1 MLYSRILMVAGAV
14 VFATPAC
21 VLAGPAAAASQI
33 ELSHRLD
40 EIRAERLLPLIESF
54 NRQNKDVQVTLVRRA
69 EGDAPKQLNLVT
81 REEYSRFL
89 ENKAQFKPLHA
100 VMREA
105 KEKFDAGK
113 LSPELRDGLSDAKG
127 QLFALPVAFSTPVL
141 FINKAMF
148 RKAGLD
154 PENPPKTWA
163 EAQETAGKL
172 ADAGNRCPFTTS
184 WPVQIFIDNVSA
196 WNGADVNDAKGKLA
210 FNGLAQVKHIAMM
223 ATWYKSKYFSYFGP
237 KDEADN
243 RFANGECGMLTSSS
257 SLFASLNASN
267 SLEGGVSPLPYHDD
281 VYGAPK
287 NTLADGS
294 SLWIANGMKPAET
307 KGVAKFVNY
316 VLGPEIQI
324 NLTLA
329 GGYLPMTPVARAAAS
344 TKLLGAD
351 LGGLKIA
358 YEQLQGKGSSPKV
371 RVAQIESVR
380 QIVEEELE
388 TVWAD
393 KKPAKEALD
402 SAVARGNAA
411 MLKVAALDQ
420 AAIAPK
426 SKGKGKK

>member
-1 MLYSRILMVAGAV
+1 MLYSRILMAAGGLILSAPILAV
-14 VFATPAC
+14 PAVTP
-21 VLAGPAAAASQI
+21 VQL

-40 EIRAERLLPLIESF
+40 EVRAERLLPLIDSF
-54 NRQNKDVQVTLVRRA
+54 NKENKDVQVTLVRRG

-81 REEYSRFL
+81 REEYSRFVA
-89 ENKAQFKPLHA
+89 NKSKFKPLHE

-105 KEKFDAGK
+105 KEKFDASK
-113 LSPELRDGLSDAKG
+113 LSPELRDGLTDAKG

-141 FINKAMF
+141 YVNKALF

-154 PENPPKTWA
+154 PENPPKTWF
-163 EAQETAGKL
+163 EAQEAAGKL
-172 ADAGNRCPFTTS
+172 ADAGSDCPFTTS
-184 WPVQIFIDNVSA
+184 WPVQVFIDNVSA
-196 WNGADVNDAKGKLA
+196 WNGAEVNDAKGKLA

-243 RFANGECGMLTSSS
+243 RFAKGECGMLTSSS
-257 SLFASLNASN
+257 SLFASFNEN
-267 SLEGGVSPLPYHDD
+267 KSLEVGVAPLPYHDD

-294 SLWIANGMKPAET
+294 SLWLASGMKPAEI
-307 KGVAKFVNY
+307 KGAAKFVNY
-316 VLGPEIQI
+316 VLGPEVQI
-324 NLTLA
+324 GLTLA
-329 GGYLPMTPVARAAAS
+329 GGYLPMTPVARAAAG

-358 YEQLQGKGSSPKV
+358 YAQLQGKGVSPKV
-371 RVAQIESVR
+371 RVAQIEQVR

-402 SAVARGNAA
+402 SAVERGNAV
-411 MLKVAALDQ
+411 MLKIAALDT
-420 AAIAPK
+420 ANVAPK

>member
-1 MLYSRILMVAGAV
+1 MLYSRILMAV
-14 VFATPAC
+14 GGLVLAAPVLAVPAATP
-21 VLAGPAAAASQI
+21 VRL

-40 EIRAERLLPLIESF
+40 EDRAERLLPLIDSF
-54 NRQNKDVQVTLVRRA
+54 NKENKDVQVTLVRRA
-69 EGDAPKQLNLVT
+69 EGDVPKQLNLVT
-81 REEYSRFL
+81 REEYSRFVA
-89 ENKAQFKPLHA
+89 NKSKFKPLHE

-105 KEKFDAGK
+105 KEKFDASK
-113 LSPELRDGLSDAKG
+113 LSPELREGLTDAKG

-141 FINKAMF
+141 YVNKALF

-154 PENPPKTWA
+154 PENPPRTWFETQ
-163 EAQETAGKL
+163 EAAGKL
-172 ADAGNRCPFTTS
+172 ADAGSSCPFTTS
-184 WPVQIFIDNVSA
+184 WPVQVFIDNVSA
-196 WNGADVNDAKGKLA
+196 WDGAEVNDAKGKLA

-243 RFANGECGMLTSSS
+243 RFAKGECGMLTSSS
-257 SLFASLNASN
+257 SLFASLNQDK
-267 SLEGGVSPLPYHDD
+267 SLEVGVSPLPYHDD

-294 SLWIANGMKPAET
+294 SLWLASGMKPAEI
-307 KGVAKFVNY
+307 KGAAKFVNY
-316 VLGPEIQI
+316 VLGPEVQI
-324 NLTLA
+324 ALTLA

-358 YEQLQGKGSSPKV
+358 YAQLQGKGVSPKV
-371 RVAQIESVR
+371 RVAQIEPVR

-402 SAVARGNAA
+402 SAVARGNAV
-411 MLKVAALDQ
+411 MLKIAALD
-420 AAIAPK
+420 AANVAPK

>member
-1 MLYSRILMVAGAV
+1 MLYSRILMAAGGLILAAPILAV
-14 VFATPAC
+14 PAVTP
-21 VLAGPAAAASQI
+21 VQL

-40 EIRAERLLPLIESF
+40 EVRAERLLPLIDSF
-54 NRQNKDVQVTLVRRA
+54 NKENKDVQVTLVRRG

-81 REEYSRFL
+81 REEYSRFVA
-89 ENKAQFKPLHA
+89 NKSKFKPLHE

-105 KEKFDAGK
+105 KEKFDASK
-113 LSPELRDGLSDAKG
+113 LSPELRDGLTDAKG

-141 FINKAMF
+141 YVNKALF

-154 PENPPKTWA
+154 PENPPKTWF
-163 EAQETAGKL
+163 EAQEAAGKL
-172 ADAGNRCPFTTS
+172 ADAGSNCPFTTS
-184 WPVQIFIDNVSA
+184 WPVQVFIDNVSA
-196 WNGADVNDAKGKLA
+196 WNGAEVNDAKGKLA

-243 RFANGECGMLTSSS
+243 RFAKGECGMLTSSS
-257 SLFASLNASN
+257 SLFASFNEN
-267 SLEGGVSPLPYHDD
+267 KSLEVGVAPLPYHDD

-294 SLWIANGMKPAET
+294 SLWLASGMKPAEI
-307 KGVAKFVNY
+307 KGAAKFVNY
-316 VLGPEIQI
+316 VLGPEVQI
-324 NLTLA
+324 GLTLA

-358 YEQLQGKGSSPKV
+358 YAQLQGKGVSPKV
-371 RVAQIESVR
+371 RVAQIEQVR

-402 SAVARGNAA
+402 SAVERGNAV
-411 MLKVAALDQ
+411 MLKIAALD
-420 AAIAPK
+420 AANVAPK

>member
-1 MLYSRILMVAGAV
+1 M
-14 VFATPAC
+14 
-21 VLAGPAAAASQI
+21 
-33 ELSHRLD
+33 
-40 EIRAERLLPLIESF
+40 IESF

-267 SLEGGVSPLPYHDD
+267 SLEVGVSPLPYHDD

>member
-1 MLYSRILMVAGAV
+1 MLYSRILMAAGGLILSAPILAV
-14 VFATPAC
+14 PAVTP
-21 VLAGPAAAASQI
+21 VQL

-40 EIRAERLLPLIESF
+40 EVRAERLLPLIDSF
-54 NRQNKDVQVTLVRRA
+54 NKENKDVQVTLVRRG

-81 REEYSRFL
+81 REEYSRFVA
-89 ENKAQFKPLHA
+89 NKSKFKPLHE

-105 KEKFDAGK
+105 KEKFDASK
-113 LSPELRDGLSDAKG
+113 LSPELRDGLTDAKG

-141 FINKAMF
+141 YVNKALF

-154 PENPPKTWA
+154 PENPPKTWF
-163 EAQETAGKL
+163 EAQEAAGKL
-172 ADAGNRCPFTTS
+172 ADAGSNCPFTTS
-184 WPVQIFIDNVSA
+184 WPVQVFIDNVSA
-196 WNGADVNDAKGKLA
+196 WNGAEVNDAKGKLA

-243 RFANGECGMLTSSS
+243 RFAKGECGMLTSSS
-257 SLFASLNASN
+257 SLFASFNEN
-267 SLEGGVSPLPYHDD
+267 KSLEVGVAPLPYHDD

-294 SLWIANGMKPAET
+294 SLWLASGMKPAEI
-307 KGVAKFVNY
+307 KGAAKFVNY
-316 VLGPEIQI
+316 VLGPEVQI
-324 NLTLA
+324 GLTLA

-358 YEQLQGKGSSPKV
+358 YAQLQGKGVSPKV
-371 RVAQIESVR
+371 RVAQIEQVR

-402 SAVARGNAA
+402 SAVERGNAV
-411 MLKVAALDQ
+411 MLKIAALD
-420 AAIAPK
+420 AADIAPK

>member
-1 MLYSRILMVAGAV
+1 MLYSRILMAAGGLILAAPILAV
-14 VFATPAC
+14 PAVTP
-21 VLAGPAAAASQI
+21 VQL

-40 EIRAERLLPLIESF
+40 EVRAERLLPLIDSF
-54 NRQNKDVQVTLVRRA
+54 NKENKDVQVTLVRRG

-81 REEYSRFL
+81 REEYSRFVA
-89 ENKAQFKPLHA
+89 NKSKFKPLHE

-105 KEKFDAGK
+105 KEKFDASK
-113 LSPELRDGLSDAKG
+113 LSPELRDGLTDAKG

-141 FINKAMF
+141 YVNKALF

-154 PENPPKTWA
+154 PENPPKTWF
-163 EAQETAGKL
+163 EAQEAAGKL
-172 ADAGNRCPFTTS
+172 ADAGSDCPFTTS
-184 WPVQIFIDNVSA
+184 WPVQVFIDNVSA
-196 WNGADVNDAKGKLA
+196 WDGAEVNDAKGKLA

-243 RFANGECGMLTSSS
+243 RFAKGECGMLTSSS
-257 SLFASLNASN
+257 SLFASFNEN
-267 SLEGGVSPLPYHDD
+267 KSLDVGVAPLPYHDD

-294 SLWIANGMKPAET
+294 SLWLASGMKPAEI
-307 KGVAKFVNY
+307 KGAAKFVNY
-316 VLGPEIQI
+316 VLGPEVQI
-324 NLTLA
+324 GLTLA

-358 YEQLQGKGSSPKV
+358 YAQLQGKGVSPKV
-371 RVAQIESVR
+371 RVAQIEQVR

-402 SAVARGNAA
+402 SAVERGNAV
-411 MLKVAALDQ
+411 MLKIAALD
-420 AAIAPK
+420 AADIAPK

>member
-1 MLYSRILMVAGAV
+1 MLYSRILMAAGGLILAAPILAV
-14 VFATPAC
+14 PAVTP
-21 VLAGPAAAASQI
+21 VQL

-40 EIRAERLLPLIESF
+40 EVRAERLLPLIDSF
-54 NRQNKDVQVTLVRRA
+54 NKENKDVQVTLVRRG

-81 REEYSRFL
+81 REEYSRFVA
-89 ENKAQFKPLHA
+89 NKSKFKPLHE

-105 KEKFDAGK
+105 KEKFDASK
-113 LSPELRDGLSDAKG
+113 LSPELRDGLTDAKG

-141 FINKAMF
+141 YVNKALF

-154 PENPPKTWA
+154 PENPPKTWF
-163 EAQETAGKL
+163 EAQEAAGKL
-172 ADAGNRCPFTTS
+172 ADAGSNCPFTTS
-184 WPVQIFIDNVSA
+184 WPVQVFIDNVSA
-196 WNGADVNDAKGKLA
+196 WNGAEVNDAKGKLA

-243 RFANGECGMLTSSS
+243 RFAKGECGMLTSSS
-257 SLFASLNASN
+257 SLFASFNEN
-267 SLEGGVSPLPYHDD
+267 KSLDVGVAPLPYHDD

-294 SLWIANGMKPAET
+294 SLWLASGMKPAEI
-307 KGVAKFVNY
+307 KGAAKFVNY
-316 VLGPEIQI
+316 VLGPEVQI
-324 NLTLA
+324 GLTLA

-358 YEQLQGKGSSPKV
+358 YAQLQGKGVSPKV
-371 RVAQIESVR
+371 RVAQIEQVR

-402 SAVARGNAA
+402 SAVERGNAV
-411 MLKVAALDQ
+411 MLKIAALD
-420 AAIAPK
+420 AANVAPK

>member
-1 MLYSRILMVAGAV
+1 MLYSRILMAAGGLILAAPILAV
-14 VFATPAC
+14 PAVTP
-21 VLAGPAAAASQI
+21 VQL

-40 EIRAERLLPLIESF
+40 EVRAERLLPLIDSF
-54 NRQNKDVQVTLVRRA
+54 NKENKDVQVTLVRRG

-81 REEYSRFL
+81 REEYSRFVA
-89 ENKAQFKPLHA
+89 NKSKFKPLHE

-105 KEKFDAGK
+105 KEKFDASK
-113 LSPELRDGLSDAKG
+113 LSPELRDGLTDAKG

-141 FINKAMF
+141 YVNKALF

-154 PENPPKTWA
+154 PENPPKTWF
-163 EAQETAGKL
+163 EAQEAAGKL
-172 ADAGNRCPFTTS
+172 ADAGSDCPFTTS
-184 WPVQIFIDNVSA
+184 WPVQVFIDNVSA
-196 WNGADVNDAKGKLA
+196 WDGAEVNDAKGKLA

-243 RFANGECGMLTSSS
+243 RFAKGECGMLTSSS
-257 SLFASLNASN
+257 SLFASFNEN
-267 SLEGGVSPLPYHDD
+267 KSLDVGVAPLPYHDD

-294 SLWIANGMKPAET
+294 SLWLASGMKPAEI
-307 KGVAKFVNY
+307 KGAAKFVNY
-316 VLGPEIQI
+316 VLGPEVQI
-324 NLTLA
+324 GLTLA

-358 YEQLQGKGSSPKV
+358 YAQLQGKGVSPKV
-371 RVAQIESVR
+371 RVAQIEQVR

-402 SAVARGNAA
+402 SAVERGNAV
-411 MLKVAALDQ
+411 MLKIAALD
-420 AAIAPK
+420 AANVAPK

>member
-1 MLYSRILMVAGAV
+1 MFYSRILMVAGAV
-14 VFATPAC
+14 VFATPAS
-21 VLAGPAAAASQI
+21 VLAVPAVTPVQI

-267 SLEGGVSPLPYHDD
+267 SLEVGVSPLPYHDD

>member
-1 MLYSRILMVAGAV
+1 MLYSRILMAAGGLILAAPILAV
-14 VFATPAC
+14 PAVTP
-21 VLAGPAAAASQI
+21 VQL

-40 EIRAERLLPLIESF
+40 EVRAERLLPLIDSF
-54 NRQNKDVQVTLVRRA
+54 NKENKDVQVTLVRRG

-81 REEYSRFL
+81 REEYSRFVA
-89 ENKAQFKPLHA
+89 NKSKFKPLHE

-105 KEKFDAGK
+105 KEKFDASK
-113 LSPELRDGLSDAKG
+113 LSPELRDGLTDAKG

-141 FINKAMF
+141 YVNKALF

-154 PENPPKTWA
+154 PENPPKTWF
-163 EAQETAGKL
+163 EAQEAAGKL
-172 ADAGNRCPFTTS
+172 ADAGSDCPFTTS
-184 WPVQIFIDNVSA
+184 WPVQVFIDNVSA
-196 WNGADVNDAKGKLA
+196 WDGAEVNDAKGKLA

-243 RFANGECGMLTSSS
+243 RFAKGECGMLTSSS
-257 SLFASLNASN
+257 SLFASFNEN
-267 SLEGGVSPLPYHDD
+267 KSLEVGVAPLPYHDD

-294 SLWIANGMKPAET
+294 SLWLASGMKPAEI
-307 KGVAKFVNY
+307 KGAAKFVNY
-316 VLGPEIQI
+316 VLGPEVQI
-324 NLTLA
+324 GLTLA

-358 YEQLQGKGSSPKV
+358 YAQLQGKGVSPKV
-371 RVAQIESVR
+371 RVAQIEQVR

-402 SAVARGNAA
+402 SAVERGNAV
-411 MLKVAALDQ
+411 MLKIAALD
-420 AAIAPK
+420 AADIAPK

>member
-1 MLYSRILMVAGAV
+1 MLYSRILMAAGGLILAAPILAV
-14 VFATPAC
+14 PAVTP
-21 VLAGPAAAASQI
+21 VQL

-40 EIRAERLLPLIESF
+40 EVRAERLLPLIDSF
-54 NRQNKDVQVTLVRRA
+54 NKENKDVQVTLVRRG

-81 REEYSRFL
+81 REEYSRFVA
-89 ENKAQFKPLHA
+89 NKSKFKPLHE

-105 KEKFDAGK
+105 KEKFDASK
-113 LSPELRDGLSDAKG
+113 LSPELRDGLTDAKG

-141 FINKAMF
+141 YVNKALF

-154 PENPPKTWA
+154 PENPPKTWF
-163 EAQETAGKL
+163 EAQEAAGKL
-172 ADAGNRCPFTTS
+172 ADAGSDCPFTTS
-184 WPVQIFIDNVSA
+184 WPVQVFIDNVSA
-196 WNGADVNDAKGKLA
+196 WNGAEVNDAKGKLA

-243 RFANGECGMLTSSS
+243 RFAKGECGMLTSSS
-257 SLFASLNASN
+257 SLFASFNEN
-267 SLEGGVSPLPYHDD
+267 KSLEVGVSPLPYHDD

-294 SLWIANGMKPAET
+294 SLWLASGMKPAEI
-307 KGVAKFVNY
+307 KGAAKFVNY
-316 VLGPEIQI
+316 VLGPEVQI
-324 NLTLA
+324 GLTLA

-358 YEQLQGKGSSPKV
+358 YAQLQGKGVSPKV
-371 RVAQIESVR
+371 RVAQIEQVR

-402 SAVARGNAA
+402 SAVERGNAV
-411 MLKVAALDQ
+411 MLKIAALD
-420 AAIAPK
+420 AANVAPK

>member
-1 MLYSRILMVAGAV
+1 MLYSRILMAAGGLILAAPILAV
-14 VFATPAC
+14 PAVTP
-21 VLAGPAAAASQI
+21 VQL

-40 EIRAERLLPLIESF
+40 EVRAERLLPLIDSF
-54 NRQNKDVQVTLVRRA
+54 NKENKDVQVTLVRRG

-81 REEYSRFL
+81 REEYSRFVA
-89 ENKAQFKPLHA
+89 NKSKFKPLHE

-105 KEKFDAGK
+105 KEKFDASK
-113 LSPELRDGLSDAKG
+113 LSPELRDGLTDAKG

-141 FINKAMF
+141 YVNKALF

-154 PENPPKTWA
+154 PENPPKTWF
-163 EAQETAGKL
+163 EAQEAAGKL
-172 ADAGNRCPFTTS
+172 ADAGSDCPFTTS
-184 WPVQIFIDNVSA
+184 WPVQVFIDNVSA
-196 WNGADVNDAKGKLA
+196 WDGAEVNDAKGKLA

-243 RFANGECGMLTSSS
+243 RFAKGECGMLTSSS
-257 SLFASLNASN
+257 SLFASFNEN
-267 SLEGGVSPLPYHDD
+267 KSLEVGVAPLPYHDD

-294 SLWIANGMKPAET
+294 SLWLASGMKPAEI
-307 KGVAKFVNY
+307 KGAAKFVNY
-316 VLGPEIQI
+316 VLGPEVQI
-324 NLTLA
+324 GLTLA

-358 YEQLQGKGSSPKV
+358 YAQLQGKGVSPKV
-371 RVAQIESVR
+371 RVAQIEQVR

-402 SAVARGNAA
+402 SAVERGNAV
-411 MLKVAALDQ
+411 MLKIAALD
-420 AAIAPK
+420 AAYIAPK

>member
-1 MLYSRILMVAGAV
+1 VA
-14 VFATPAC
+14 
-21 VLAGPAAAASQI
+21 
-33 ELSHRLD
+33 
-40 EIRAERLLPLIESF
+40 
-54 NRQNKDVQVTLVRRA
+54 NKT
-69 EGDAPKQLNLVT
+69 N
-81 REEYSRFL
+81 
-89 ENKAQFKPLHA
+89 FKPLHE

-105 KEKFDAGK
+105 KEKFDASK
-113 LSPELRDGLSDAKG
+113 LSPELRDGLSDVKG

-141 FINKAMF
+141 YVNKALF

-154 PENPPKTWA
+154 PENPPKTWF
-163 EAQETAGKL
+163 EAQEAAGKL
-172 ADAGNRCPFTTS
+172 ADSGSRCPFTTS
-184 WPVQIFIDNVSA
+184 WPVQVFIDNVSA
-196 WNGADVNDAKGKLA
+196 WDGAEVNDAKGKLA

-223 ATWYKSKYFSYFGP
+223 ATWYKSKYFAYFGT

-257 SLFASLNASN
+257 SLFASLNEN
-267 SLEGGVSPLPYHDD
+267 KSLEVGVSPLPYHDD

-307 KGVAKFVNY
+307 KGAAKFVNY
-316 VLGPEIQI
+316 VLGPEVQI
-324 NLTLA
+324 GLTLA
-329 GGYLPMTPVARAAAS
+329 GGYLPMTPVARAAAG

-358 YEQLQGKGSSPKV
+358 YAQLQGKGSAPKV
-371 RVAQIESVR
+371 RVAQIEQVR

-402 SAVARGNAA
+402 NAVARGNAA
-411 MLKVAALDQ
+411 MLKIAALDETKV
-420 AAIAPK
+420 APK

>member
-1 MLYSRILMVAGAV
+1 MLYSRILLVTGSLIVASPAFAV
-14 VFATPAC
+14 PAVTP
-21 VLAGPAAAASQI
+21 VQI

-40 EIRAERLLPLIESF
+40 EMRAERLEPLIDSF
-54 NRQNKDVQVTLVRRA
+54 NKQNKDVQVSLVRRG

-81 REEYSRFL
+81 REEYSRFV

-105 KEKFDAGK
+105 KEKFDASK

-127 QLFALPVAFSTPVL
+127 QLFALPLAFSTPVL
-141 FINKAMF
+141 YINKALF

-163 EAQETAGKL
+163 EAQEAAGKL
-172 ADAGNRCPFTTS
+172 ADSGSRCPFTTS
-184 WPVQIFIDNVSA
+184 WPVQVFIDNVSA
-196 WNGADVNDAKGKLA
+196 WDGAEVNDAKGKLA

-237 KDEADN
+237 RDEADN
-243 RFANGECGMLTSSS
+243 RFSNGDCGMLTSSS
-257 SLFASLNASN
+257 SLFSSLRDSKAV
-267 SLEGGVSPLPYHDD
+267 EVGVSPLPYHDD
-281 VYGAPK
+281 MYGAPK
-287 NTLADGS
+287 NTLADGA
-294 SLWIANGMKPAET
+294 SLWVANGMKPAET

-358 YEQLQGKGSSPKV
+358 YAQLQGKGSTPKI
-371 RVAQIESVR
+371 RVAQIERVR

-402 SAVARGNAA
+402 NAVERGNAV
-411 MLKVAALDQ
+411 MLKVAALDD
-420 AAIAPK
+420 ATVAPK
-426 SKGKGKK
+426 SRGKGKK

>member
-1 MLYSRILMVAGAV
+1 MLYSRILMAASGIVLAAPVLAV
-14 VFATPAC
+14 PAATP
-21 VLAGPAAAASQI
+21 VKL

-40 EIRAERLLPLIESF
+40 EVRAERLLPLIDSF
-54 NRQNKDVQVTLVRRA
+54 NKENKDVQVTLVRRA
-69 EGDAPKQLNLVT
+69 DGDEPKQLNLVT
-81 REEYSRFL
+81 REEYSRFVA
-89 ENKAQFKPLHA
+89 KKSKFKPLHE

-105 KEKFDAGK
+105 KEKFDASK
-113 LSPELRDGLSDAKG
+113 LSPELRDGLTDAKG

-141 FINKAMF
+141 YVNKALF

-154 PENPPKTWA
+154 PENPPKTWF
-163 EAQETAGKL
+163 EAQEAAGKL
-172 ADAGNRCPFTTS
+172 ADAGNSCPFTTS
-184 WPVQIFIDNVSA
+184 WPVQVFIDNVSA
-196 WNGADVNDAKGKLA
+196 WNGAEVNDAKGKLA

-243 RFANGECGMLTSSS
+243 RFAKGECGMLTSSS
-257 SLFASLNASN
+257 SLFASFNEN
-267 SLEGGVSPLPYHDD
+267 KSLEVGVSPLPYHDD

-294 SLWIANGMKPAET
+294 SLWLASGMKPAEI
-307 KGVAKFVNY
+307 KGAAKFVNY
-316 VLGPEIQI
+316 VLGPEVQI
-324 NLTLA
+324 GLTLA

-358 YEQLQGKGSSPKV
+358 YAQLQGKGVSPKV
-371 RVAQIESVR
+371 RVAQIEQVR

-402 SAVARGNAA
+402 SAVERGNAV
-411 MLKVAALDQ
+411 MLKIAALD
-420 AAIAPK
+420 AANVAPK
-426 SKGKGKK
+426 SKGKK

>member
-1 MLYSRILMVAGAV
+1 MLYSRILMAVGGFILAAPVA
-14 VFATPAC
+14 VFA
-21 VLAGPAAAASQI
+21 VPAATPVQI

-40 EIRAERLLPLIESF
+40 EVRAERLLPLIDSF
-54 NRQNKDVQVTLVRRA
+54 NKQNKDVQVTLVRRG
-69 EGDAPKQLNLVT
+69 ESDAPKQLNLVT
-81 REEYSRFL
+81 REEYSRFVA
-89 ENKAQFKPLHA
+89 NKAQFKPLHV

-113 LSPELRDGLSDAKG
+113 LSPELRDGLSDSKG

-141 FINKAMF
+141 YINKALF

-163 EAQETAGKL
+163 QAQDAAGKL
-172 ADAGNRCPFTTS
+172 ADAGIRCPFTTS
-184 WPVQIFIDNVSA
+184 WPVQVFIDNVSA
-196 WNGADVNDAKGKLA
+196 WNGAEVNDAKGKLA

-237 KDEADN
+237 RDEADN

-257 SLFASLNASN
+257 SLFTSLNEN
-267 SLEGGVSPLPYHDD
+267 KSLEVGVSPLPYHDD

-294 SLWIANGMKPAET
+294 SLWVANGMKPAET

-316 VLGPEIQI
+316 VLGPEVQI

-358 YEQLQGKGSSPKV
+358 YDQLQGKGAAPKV
-371 RVAQIESVR
+371 RVAQIEQVR
-380 QIVEEELE
+380 KIVEEELE

-402 SAVARGNAA
+402 SAVARGNAE

-420 AAIAPK
+420 AAAAPRA
-426 SKGKGKK
+426 KGKGKK

>member
-1 MLYSRILMVAGAV
+1 MLYSRILMAAGGLILAAPILAV
-14 VFATPAC
+14 PAVTP
-21 VLAGPAAAASQI
+21 VQL

-40 EIRAERLLPLIESF
+40 DVRAERLLPLIDSF
-54 NRQNKDVQVTLVRRA
+54 NKENKDVQVTLVRRG

-81 REEYSRFL
+81 REEYSRFVA
-89 ENKAQFKPLHA
+89 NKSKFKPLHE

-105 KEKFDAGK
+105 KEKFDASK
-113 LSPELRDGLSDAKG
+113 LSPELRDGLTDAKG

-141 FINKAMF
+141 YVNKALF

-154 PENPPKTWA
+154 PENPPKTWF
-163 EAQETAGKL
+163 EAQEAAGKL
-172 ADAGNRCPFTTS
+172 ADAGSNCPFTTS
-184 WPVQIFIDNVSA
+184 WPVQVFIDNVSA
-196 WNGADVNDAKGKLA
+196 WNGAEVNDAKGKLA

-243 RFANGECGMLTSSS
+243 RFAKGECGMLTSSS
-257 SLFASLNASN
+257 SLFASFNEN
-267 SLEGGVSPLPYHDD
+267 KSLEVGVSPLPYHDD

-294 SLWIANGMKPAET
+294 SLWLASGMKPAEI
-307 KGVAKFVNY
+307 KGAAKFVNY
-316 VLGPEIQI
+316 VLGPEVQI
-324 NLTLA
+324 GLTLA

-358 YEQLQGKGSSPKV
+358 YAQLQGKGVSPKV
-371 RVAQIESVR
+371 RVAQIEQVR

-402 SAVARGNAA
+402 SAVERGNAV
-411 MLKVAALDQ
+411 MLKIAALD
-420 AAIAPK
+420 AADIAPK

>member
-1 MLYSRILMVAGAV
+1 MLYSRILMAAGGLILAAPILAV
-14 VFATPAC
+14 PAVTP
-21 VLAGPAAAASQI
+21 VQL

-40 EIRAERLLPLIESF
+40 EVRAERLLPLIDSF
-54 NRQNKDVQVTLVRRA
+54 NKENKDVQVTLVRRG

-81 REEYSRFL
+81 REEYSRFVA
-89 ENKAQFKPLHA
+89 NKSKFKPLHE

-105 KEKFDAGK
+105 KEKFDASK
-113 LSPELRDGLSDAKG
+113 LSPELRDGLTDAKG

-141 FINKAMF
+141 YVNKALF

-154 PENPPKTWA
+154 PENPPKTWF
-163 EAQETAGKL
+163 EAQEAAGKL
-172 ADAGNRCPFTTS
+172 ADAGNSCPFTTS
-184 WPVQIFIDNVSA
+184 WPVQVFIDNVSA
-196 WNGADVNDAKGKLA
+196 WNGAEVNDAKGKLA

-243 RFANGECGMLTSSS
+243 RFAKGECGMLTSSS
-257 SLFASLNASN
+257 SLFASFNEN
-267 SLEGGVSPLPYHDD
+267 KSLDVGVAPLPYHDD

-294 SLWIANGMKPAET
+294 SLWLASGMKPAEI
-307 KGVAKFVNY
+307 KGAAKFVNY
-316 VLGPEIQI
+316 VLGPEVQI
-324 NLTLA
+324 GLTLA

-358 YEQLQGKGSSPKV
+358 YAQLQGKGVSPKV
-371 RVAQIESVR
+371 RVAQIEQVR

-402 SAVARGNAA
+402 SAVERGNAV
-411 MLKVAALDQ
+411 MLKIAALD
-420 AAIAPK
+420 AANVAPK

>member
-1 MLYSRILMVAGAV
+1 MFYSRILMVAGAV
-14 VFATPAC
+14 VFATPAS
-21 VLAGPAAAASQI
+21 VLAVPAVTPVQI

-40 EIRAERLLPLIESF
+40 EVRAERLLPLIESF
-54 NRQNKDVQVTLVRRA
+54 NKQNKDVQVTLVRRA

-127 QLFALPVAFSTPVL
+127 QLFALPLAFSTPVL
-141 FINKAMF
+141 FINKDLF

-257 SLFASLNASN
+257 SLFASLNASK
-267 SLEGGVSPLPYHDD
+267 SLEVGVSPLPYHDD

-294 SLWIANGMKPAET
+294 SLWVANGMKPAET

-358 YEQLQGKGSSPKV
+358 YEQLQGKGSAPKV

-426 SKGKGKK
+426 SKGQGKK

>member
-1 MLYSRILMVAGAV
+1 MLYSRILMAASGIVLAAPVLAV
-14 VFATPAC
+14 PAATP
-21 VLAGPAAAASQI
+21 VQL

-40 EIRAERLLPLIESF
+40 EVRAERLLPLIDSF
-54 NRQNKDVQVTLVRRA
+54 NKENKDVQVTLVRRA
-69 EGDAPKQLNLVT
+69 DGDEPKQLNLVT
-81 REEYSRFL
+81 REEYSRFVA
-89 ENKAQFKPLHA
+89 KKSKFKPLHE

-105 KEKFDAGK
+105 KEKFDASK
-113 LSPELRDGLSDAKG
+113 LSPELRDGLTDAKG

-141 FINKAMF
+141 YVNKALF

-154 PENPPKTWA
+154 PENPPKTWF
-163 EAQETAGKL
+163 EAQEAAGKL
-172 ADAGNRCPFTTS
+172 ADAGSNCPFTTS
-184 WPVQIFIDNVSA
+184 WPVQVFIDNVSA
-196 WNGADVNDAKGKLA
+196 WNGADVNDDKGRLN
-210 FNGLAQVKHIAMM
+210 FNGLLQIKHVAMM

-243 RFANGECGMLTSSS
+243 RFAKGECGMLTSSS
-257 SLFASLNASN
+257 SLFASFNEN
-267 SLEGGVSPLPYHDD
+267 KSLEVGVAPLPYHDD

-294 SLWIANGMKPAET
+294 SLWLASGMKPAEI
-307 KGVAKFVNY
+307 KGAAKFVNY
-316 VLGPEIQI
+316 VLGPEVQI
-324 NLTLA
+324 GLTLA

-358 YEQLQGKGSSPKV
+358 YAQLQGKGVSPKV
-371 RVAQIESVR
+371 RVAQIEQVR

-402 SAVARGNAA
+402 SAVERGNAV
-411 MLKVAALDQ
+411 MLKIAALD
-420 AAIAPK
+420 AANVAPK
-426 SKGKGKK
+426 SKGKK

>member
-1 MLYSRILMVAGAV
+1 MLYSRILMAAGGLILAAPILAV
-14 VFATPAC
+14 PAVTP
-21 VLAGPAAAASQI
+21 VQL

-40 EIRAERLLPLIESF
+40 DVRAERLLPLIDSF
-54 NRQNKDVQVTLVRRA
+54 NKENKDVQVTLVRRG

-81 REEYSRFL
+81 REEYSRFVA
-89 ENKAQFKPLHA
+89 NKSKFKPLHE

-105 KEKFDAGK
+105 KEKFDASK
-113 LSPELRDGLSDAKG
+113 LSPELRDGLTDAKG

-141 FINKAMF
+141 YVNKALF

-154 PENPPKTWA
+154 PENPPKTWF
-163 EAQETAGKL
+163 EAQEAAGKL
-172 ADAGNRCPFTTS
+172 ADAGNSCPFTTS
-184 WPVQIFIDNVSA
+184 WPVQVFIDNVSA
-196 WNGADVNDAKGKLA
+196 WNGAEVNDAKGKLA

-243 RFANGECGMLTSSS
+243 RFAKGECGMLTSSS
-257 SLFASLNASN
+257 SLFASFNEN
-267 SLEGGVSPLPYHDD
+267 KSLEVGVAPLPYHDD

-294 SLWIANGMKPAET
+294 SLWLASGMKPAEI
-307 KGVAKFVNY
+307 KGAAKFVNY
-316 VLGPEIQI
+316 VLGPEVQI
-324 NLTLA
+324 GLTLA

-358 YEQLQGKGSSPKV
+358 YAQLQGKGVSPKV
-371 RVAQIESVR
+371 RVAQIEQVR

-402 SAVARGNAA
+402 SAVERGNAV
-411 MLKVAALDQ
+411 MLKIAALD
-420 AAIAPK
+420 AADIAPK

>member
-1 MLYSRILMVAGAV
+1 MLYSRILMAAGGLILAAPILAV
-14 VFATPAC
+14 PAVTP
-21 VLAGPAAAASQI
+21 VQL

-40 EIRAERLLPLIESF
+40 EVRAERLLPLIDSF
-54 NRQNKDVQVTLVRRA
+54 NKENKDVQVTLVRRG

-81 REEYSRFL
+81 REEYSRFVA
-89 ENKAQFKPLHA
+89 NKSKFKPLHE

-105 KEKFDAGK
+105 KEKFDASK
-113 LSPELRDGLSDAKG
+113 LSPELRDGLTDAKG

-141 FINKAMF
+141 YVNKALF

-154 PENPPKTWA
+154 PENPPKTWF
-163 EAQETAGKL
+163 EAQEAAGKL
-172 ADAGNRCPFTTS
+172 ADAGSNCPFTTS
-184 WPVQIFIDNVSA
+184 WPVQVFIDNVSA
-196 WNGADVNDAKGKLA
+196 WNGAEVNDAKGKLA

-243 RFANGECGMLTSSS
+243 RFAKGECGMLTSSS
-257 SLFASLNASN
+257 SLFASFNEN
-267 SLEGGVSPLPYHDD
+267 KSLEVGVAPLPYHDD

-294 SLWIANGMKPAET
+294 SLWLASGMKPAEI
-307 KGVAKFVNY
+307 KGAAKFVNY
-316 VLGPEIQI
+316 VLGPEVQI
-324 NLTLA
+324 GLTLA

-358 YEQLQGKGSSPKV
+358 YAQLQGKGVSPKV
-371 RVAQIESVR
+371 RVAQIEQVR

-402 SAVARGNAA
+402 SAVERGNAV
-411 MLKVAALDQ
+411 MLKIAALD
-420 AAIAPK
+420 AANVAPK
-426 SKGKGKK
+426 SKGKK

>member
-1 MLYSRILMVAGAV
+1 MLYSRILMAAGGLILAAPILAV
-14 VFATPAC
+14 PAVTP
-21 VLAGPAAAASQI
+21 VQL

-40 EIRAERLLPLIESF
+40 EVRAERLLPLIDSF
-54 NRQNKDVQVTLVRRA
+54 NKENKDVQVTLVRRG

-81 REEYSRFL
+81 REEYSRFVA
-89 ENKAQFKPLHA
+89 NKSKFKPLHE

-105 KEKFDAGK
+105 KEKFDASK
-113 LSPELRDGLSDAKG
+113 LSPELRDGLTDAKG

-141 FINKAMF
+141 YVNKALF

-154 PENPPKTWA
+154 PENPPKTWF
-163 EAQETAGKL
+163 EAQEAAGKL
-172 ADAGNRCPFTTS
+172 ADAGSNCPFTTS
-184 WPVQIFIDNVSA
+184 WPVQVFIDNVSA
-196 WNGADVNDAKGKLA
+196 WNGAEVNDAKGKLA

-243 RFANGECGMLTSSS
+243 RFAKGECGMLTSSS
-257 SLFASLNASN
+257 SLFASFNEN
-267 SLEGGVSPLPYHDD
+267 KSLDVGVAPLPYHDD

-294 SLWIANGMKPAET
+294 SLWLASGMKPAEI
-307 KGVAKFVNY
+307 KGAAKFVNY
-316 VLGPEIQI
+316 VLGPEVQI
-324 NLTLA
+324 GLTLA

-358 YEQLQGKGSSPKV
+358 YAQLQGKGVSPKV
-371 RVAQIESVR
+371 RVAQIEQVR

-402 SAVARGNAA
+402 SAVERGNAV
-411 MLKVAALDQ
+411 MLKIAALD
-420 AAIAPK
+420 AADIAPK

>member
-1 MLYSRILMVAGAV
+1 MLYSRILMAAGGLILAAPILAV
-14 VFATPAC
+14 PAVTP
-21 VLAGPAAAASQI
+21 VQL

-40 EIRAERLLPLIESF
+40 EVRAERLLPLIDSF
-54 NRQNKDVQVTLVRRA
+54 NKENKDVQVTLVRRG

-81 REEYSRFL
+81 REEYSRFVA
-89 ENKAQFKPLHA
+89 NKSKFKPLHE

-105 KEKFDAGK
+105 KEKFDASK
-113 LSPELRDGLSDAKG
+113 LSPELRDGLTDAKG

-141 FINKAMF
+141 YVNKAMF

-154 PENPPKTWA
+154 PENPPKTWF
-163 EAQETAGKL
+163 EAQEAAGKL
-172 ADAGNRCPFTTS
+172 ADAASNCPFTTS
-184 WPVQIFIDNVSA
+184 WPVQVFIDNVSA
-196 WNGADVNDAKGKLA
+196 WNGAEVNDAKGKLA

-243 RFANGECGMLTSSS
+243 RFAKGECGMLTSSS
-257 SLFASLNASN
+257 SLFASFNEN
-267 SLEGGVSPLPYHDD
+267 KSLEVGVAPLPYHDD

-294 SLWIANGMKPAET
+294 SLWLASGMKPAEI
-307 KGVAKFVNY
+307 KGAAKFVNY
-316 VLGPEIQI
+316 VLGPEVQI
-324 NLTLA
+324 GLTLA

-358 YEQLQGKGSSPKV
+358 YAQLQGKGVSPKV
-371 RVAQIESVR
+371 RVAQIEQVR

-402 SAVARGNAA
+402 SAVERGNAV
-411 MLKVAALDQ
+411 MLKIAALDT
-420 AAIAPK
+420 ASAAPK

>member
-1 MLYSRILMVAGAV
+1 MLYSRILMAAGGLILAAPILAV
-14 VFATPAC
+14 PAVTP
-21 VLAGPAAAASQI
+21 VQL

-40 EIRAERLLPLIESF
+40 EVRAERLLPLIDSF
-54 NRQNKDVQVTLVRRA
+54 NKENKDVQVTLVRRG

-81 REEYSRFL
+81 REEYSRFVA
-89 ENKAQFKPLHA
+89 NKSKFKPLHE

-105 KEKFDAGK
+105 KEKFDASK
-113 LSPELRDGLSDAKG
+113 LSPELRDGLTDAKG

-141 FINKAMF
+141 YVNKALF

-154 PENPPKTWA
+154 PENPPKTWF
-163 EAQETAGKL
+163 EAQEAAGKL
-172 ADAGNRCPFTTS
+172 ADAGSNCPFTTS
-184 WPVQIFIDNVSA
+184 WPVQVFIDNVSA
-196 WNGADVNDAKGKLA
+196 WNGAEVNDAKGKLA

-243 RFANGECGMLTSSS
+243 RFAKGECGMLTSSS
-257 SLFASLNASN
+257 SLFASFNEN
-267 SLEGGVSPLPYHDD
+267 KSLEVGVAPLPYHDD

-294 SLWIANGMKPAET
+294 SLWLASGMKPAEI
-307 KGVAKFVNY
+307 KGAAKFVNY
-316 VLGPEIQI
+316 VLGPEVQI
-324 NLTLA
+324 GLTLA

-358 YEQLQGKGSSPKV
+358 YAQLQGKGVSPKV
-371 RVAQIESVR
+371 RVAQIEQVR

-402 SAVARGNAA
+402 SAVERGNAV
-411 MLKVAALDQ
+411 MLKIAALDT
-420 AAIAPK
+420 ASAAPK

>member
-1 MLYSRILMVAGAV
+1 MLYSRILMAAGGLILAAPILAV
-14 VFATPAC
+14 PAVTP
-21 VLAGPAAAASQI
+21 VQL

-40 EIRAERLLPLIESF
+40 EVRAERLLPLIDSF
-54 NRQNKDVQVTLVRRA
+54 NKENKDVQVTLVRRG

-81 REEYSRFL
+81 REEYSRFVA
-89 ENKAQFKPLHA
+89 NKSKFKPLHE

-105 KEKFDAGK
+105 KEKFDASK
-113 LSPELRDGLSDAKG
+113 LSPELRDGLTDAKG

-141 FINKAMF
+141 YVNKALF

-154 PENPPKTWA
+154 PENPPKTWF
-163 EAQETAGKL
+163 EAQEAAGKL
-172 ADAGNRCPFTTS
+172 ADAGSNCPFTTS
-184 WPVQIFIDNVSA
+184 WPVQVFIDNVSA
-196 WNGADVNDAKGKLA
+196 WNGAEVNDAKGKLA

-243 RFANGECGMLTSSS
+243 RFAKGECGMLTSSS
-257 SLFASLNASN
+257 SLFASFNEN
-267 SLEGGVSPLPYHDD
+267 KSLEVGVSPLPYHDD

-294 SLWIANGMKPAET
+294 SLWLASGMKPAEI
-307 KGVAKFVNY
+307 KGAAKFVNY
-316 VLGPEIQI
+316 VLGPEVQI
-324 NLTLA
+324 GLTLA

-358 YEQLQGKGSSPKV
+358 YAQLQGKGVSPKV
-371 RVAQIESVR
+371 RVAQIEQVR

-402 SAVARGNAA
+402 SAVERGNAV
-411 MLKVAALDQ
+411 MLKIAALD
-420 AAIAPK
+420 AANVAPK

>member
-1 MLYSRILMVAGAV
+1 MLYSRILMAAGGLILAAPILAV
-14 VFATPAC
+14 PAVTP
-21 VLAGPAAAASQI
+21 VQL

-40 EIRAERLLPLIESF
+40 EVRAERLLPLIDSF
-54 NRQNKDVQVTLVRRA
+54 NKENKDVQVTLVRRG

-81 REEYSRFL
+81 REEYSRFVA
-89 ENKAQFKPLHA
+89 NKSKFKPLHE

-105 KEKFDAGK
+105 KEKFDASK
-113 LSPELRDGLSDAKG
+113 LSPELRDGLTDAKG

-141 FINKAMF
+141 YVNKALF

-154 PENPPKTWA
+154 PENPPKTWF
-163 EAQETAGKL
+163 EAQEAAGKL
-172 ADAGNRCPFTTS
+172 ADAGSDCPFTTS
-184 WPVQIFIDNVSA
+184 WPVQVFIDNVSA
-196 WNGADVNDAKGKLA
+196 WDGAEVNDAKGKLA

-243 RFANGECGMLTSSS
+243 RFAKGECGMLTSSS
-257 SLFASLNASN
+257 SLFASFNEN
-267 SLEGGVSPLPYHDD
+267 KSLEVGVSPLPYHDD

-294 SLWIANGMKPAET
+294 SLWLASGMKPAEI
-307 KGVAKFVNY
+307 KGAAKFVNY
-316 VLGPEIQI
+316 VLGPEVQI
-324 NLTLA
+324 GLTLA

-358 YEQLQGKGSSPKV
+358 YAQLQGKGVSPKV
-371 RVAQIESVR
+371 RVAQIEQVR

-402 SAVARGNAA
+402 SAVERGNAV
-411 MLKVAALDQ
+411 MLKIAALD
-420 AAIAPK
+420 AANVAPK

>member
-1 MLYSRILMVAGAV
+1 MLYSRILMAAGGLILAAPILAV
-14 VFATPAC
+14 PAVTP
-21 VLAGPAAAASQI
+21 VQL

-40 EIRAERLLPLIESF
+40 EVRAERLLPLIDSF
-54 NRQNKDVQVTLVRRA
+54 NKENKDVQVTLVRRG

-81 REEYSRFL
+81 REEYSRFVA
-89 ENKAQFKPLHA
+89 NKSKFKPLHE

-105 KEKFDAGK
+105 KEKFDASK
-113 LSPELRDGLSDAKG
+113 LSPELRDGLTDAKG

-141 FINKAMF
+141 YVNKALF

-154 PENPPKTWA
+154 PENPPKTWF
-163 EAQETAGKL
+163 EAQEAAGKL
-172 ADAGNRCPFTTS
+172 ADAGSDCPFTTS
-184 WPVQIFIDNVSA
+184 WPVQVFIDNVSA
-196 WNGADVNDAKGKLA
+196 WDGAEVNDAKGKLA

-243 RFANGECGMLTSSS
+243 RFAKGECGMLTSSS
-257 SLFASLNASN
+257 SLFASFNEN
-267 SLEGGVSPLPYHDD
+267 KSLDVGVAPLPYHDD

-294 SLWIANGMKPAET
+294 SLWLASGMKPAEI
-307 KGVAKFVNY
+307 KGAAKFVNY
-316 VLGPEIQI
+316 VLGPEVQI
-324 NLTLA
+324 GLTLA

-358 YEQLQGKGSSPKV
+358 YAQLQGKGVSPKV
-371 RVAQIESVR
+371 RVAQIEQVR

-402 SAVARGNAA
+402 SAVERGNAV
-411 MLKVAALDQ
+411 MLKIAALDT
-420 AAIAPK
+420 ASAAPK

>member
-1 MLYSRILMVAGAV
+1 MLYSRILMAAGGLILAAPILAV
-14 VFATPAC
+14 PAVTP
-21 VLAGPAAAASQI
+21 VQL

-40 EIRAERLLPLIESF
+40 DVRAERLLPLIDSF
-54 NRQNKDVQVTLVRRA
+54 NKENKDVQVTLVRRG

-81 REEYSRFL
+81 REEYSRFVA
-89 ENKAQFKPLHA
+89 NKSKFKPLHE

-105 KEKFDAGK
+105 KEKFDASK
-113 LSPELRDGLSDAKG
+113 LSPELRDGLTDAKG

-141 FINKAMF
+141 YVNKALF

-154 PENPPKTWA
+154 PENPPKTWF
-163 EAQETAGKL
+163 EAQEAAGKL
-172 ADAGNRCPFTTS
+172 ADAGSNCPFTTS
-184 WPVQIFIDNVSA
+184 WPVQVFIDNVSA
-196 WNGADVNDAKGKLA
+196 WNGAEVNDAKGKLA

-243 RFANGECGMLTSSS
+243 RFAKGECGMLTSSS
-257 SLFASLNASN
+257 SLFASFNEN
-267 SLEGGVSPLPYHDD
+267 KSLEVGVAPLPYHDD

-294 SLWIANGMKPAET
+294 SLWLASGMKPAEI
-307 KGVAKFVNY
+307 KGAAKFVNY
-316 VLGPEIQI
+316 VLGPEVQI
-324 NLTLA
+324 GLTLA

-358 YEQLQGKGSSPKV
+358 YAQLQGKGVSPKV
-371 RVAQIESVR
+371 RVAQIEQVR

-402 SAVARGNAA
+402 SAVERGNAV
-411 MLKVAALDQ
+411 MLKIAALD
-420 AAIAPK
+420 AADIAPK

>member
-1 MLYSRILMVAGAV
+1 MLYSRILMAAGGLILAAPILAV
-14 VFATPAC
+14 PAVTP
-21 VLAGPAAAASQI
+21 VQL

-40 EIRAERLLPLIESF
+40 DVRAERLLPLIDSF
-54 NRQNKDVQVTLVRRA
+54 NKENKDVQVTLVRRA
-69 EGDAPKQLNLVT
+69 DGDEPKQLNLVT
-81 REEYSRFL
+81 REEYSRFVA
-89 ENKAQFKPLHA
+89 KKSKFKPLHE

-105 KEKFDAGK
+105 KEKFDASK
-113 LSPELRDGLSDAKG
+113 LSPELRDGLTDAKG

-141 FINKAMF
+141 YVNKALF

-154 PENPPKTWA
+154 PENPPKTWF
-163 EAQETAGKL
+163 EAQEAAGKL
-172 ADAGNRCPFTTS
+172 ADAGSDCPFTTS
-184 WPVQIFIDNVSA
+184 WPVQVFIDNVSA
-196 WNGADVNDAKGKLA
+196 WNGAEVNDAKGKLA

-243 RFANGECGMLTSSS
+243 RFAKGECGMLTSSS
-257 SLFASLNASN
+257 SLFASFNEN
-267 SLEGGVSPLPYHDD
+267 KSLEVGVAPLPYHDD

-294 SLWIANGMKPAET
+294 SLWLASGMKPAEI
-307 KGVAKFVNY
+307 KGAAKFVNY
-316 VLGPEIQI
+316 VLGPEVQI
-324 NLTLA
+324 GLTLA

-358 YEQLQGKGSSPKV
+358 YAQLQGKGVSPKV
-371 RVAQIESVR
+371 RVAQIEQVR

-402 SAVARGNAA
+402 SAVERGNAV
-411 MLKVAALDQ
+411 MLKIAALD
-420 AAIAPK
+420 AANVAPK
-426 SKGKGKK
+426 SKGKK

>member
-1 MLYSRILMVAGAV
+1 MFYSRILMVAGAV
-14 VFATPAC
+14 VFATPAS
-21 VLAGPAAAASQI
+21 VLAVPAVTPVQI

-40 EIRAERLLPLIESF
+40 EVRAERLLPLIESF
-54 NRQNKDVQVTLVRRA
+54 NKQNKDVQVTLVRRA

-127 QLFALPVAFSTPVL
+127 QLFALPLAFSTPVL
-141 FINKAMF
+141 FINKDLF

-257 SLFASLNASN
+257 SLFASLNASK
-267 SLEGGVSPLPYHDD
+267 SLEVGVSPLPYHDD

-294 SLWIANGMKPAET
+294 SLWVANGMKPAET

>member
-1 MLYSRILMVAGAV
+1 MLYSRILMAAGGLILSAPILAV
-14 VFATPAC
+14 PAVTP
-21 VLAGPAAAASQI
+21 VQL

-40 EIRAERLLPLIESF
+40 EVRAERLLPLIDSF
-54 NRQNKDVQVTLVRRA
+54 NKENKDVQVTLVRRG

-81 REEYSRFL
+81 REEYSRFVA
-89 ENKAQFKPLHA
+89 NKSKFKPLHE

-105 KEKFDAGK
+105 KEKFDASK
-113 LSPELRDGLSDAKG
+113 LSPELRDGLTDAKG

-141 FINKAMF
+141 YVNKALF

-154 PENPPKTWA
+154 PENPPKTWF
-163 EAQETAGKL
+163 EAQEAAGKL
-172 ADAGNRCPFTTS
+172 ADAGSSCPFTTS
-184 WPVQIFIDNVSA
+184 WPVQVFIDNVSA
-196 WNGADVNDAKGKLA
+196 WDGAEVNDAKGKLA

-243 RFANGECGMLTSSS
+243 RFAKGECGMLTSSS
-257 SLFASLNASN
+257 SLFASFNEN
-267 SLEGGVSPLPYHDD
+267 KSLDVGVSPLPYHDD

-287 NTLADGS
+287 NTLADGA
-294 SLWIANGMKPAET
+294 SLWLASGMKPAEI

-316 VLGPEIQI
+316 VLGPEVQI
-324 NLTLA
+324 GLTLA

-358 YEQLQGKGSSPKV
+358 YAQLQGKGVPPKV
-371 RVAQIESVR
+371 RVAQIEQVR

-402 SAVARGNAA
+402 SAVERGNAV
-411 MLKVAALDQ
+411 MLKIAALD
-420 AAIAPK
+420 AADIAPK

>member
-1 MLYSRILMVAGAV
+1 MLYSRILMAAGGLILAAPILAV
-14 VFATPAC
+14 PAVTP
-21 VLAGPAAAASQI
+21 VQL

-40 EIRAERLLPLIESF
+40 EVRAERLLPLIDSF
-54 NRQNKDVQVTLVRRA
+54 NKENKDVQVTLVRRG

-81 REEYSRFL
+81 REEYSRFVA
-89 ENKAQFKPLHA
+89 NKSKFKPLHE

-105 KEKFDAGK
+105 KEKFDASK
-113 LSPELRDGLSDAKG
+113 LSPELRDGLSDSKG

-141 FINKAMF
+141 YVNKALF

-154 PENPPKTWA
+154 PENPPKTWF
-163 EAQETAGKL
+163 EAQEAAGKL
-172 ADAGNRCPFTTS
+172 ADAGSNCPFTTS
-184 WPVQIFIDNVSA
+184 WPVQVFIDNVSA
-196 WNGADVNDAKGKLA
+196 WNGAEVNDAKGKLA

-243 RFANGECGMLTSSS
+243 RFAKGECGMLTSSS
-257 SLFASLNASN
+257 SLFASFNEN
-267 SLEGGVSPLPYHDD
+267 KSLEVGVAPLPYHDD

-294 SLWIANGMKPAET
+294 SLWLASGMKPAEI
-307 KGVAKFVNY
+307 KGAAKFVNY
-316 VLGPEIQI
+316 VLGPEVQI
-324 NLTLA
+324 GLTLA

-358 YEQLQGKGSSPKV
+358 YAQLQGKGVSPKV
-371 RVAQIESVR
+371 RVAQIEQVR

-402 SAVARGNAA
+402 SAVERGNAV
-411 MLKVAALDQ
+411 MLKIAALD
-420 AAIAPK
+420 AADIAPK

>member
-1 MLYSRILMVAGAV
+1 MLYSRILMAAGGLILAAPILAV
-14 VFATPAC
+14 PAVTP
-21 VLAGPAAAASQI
+21 VQL

-40 EIRAERLLPLIESF
+40 EVRAERLLPLIDSF
-54 NRQNKDVQVTLVRRA
+54 NKENKDVQVTLVRRG

-81 REEYSRFL
+81 REEYSRFVA
-89 ENKAQFKPLHA
+89 NKSKFKPLHE

-105 KEKFDAGK
+105 KEKFDASK
-113 LSPELRDGLSDAKG
+113 LSPELRDGLTDAKG

-141 FINKAMF
+141 YVNKALF

-154 PENPPKTWA
+154 PENPPKTWF
-163 EAQETAGKL
+163 EAQEAAGKL
-172 ADAGNRCPFTTS
+172 ADAGSDCPFTTS
-184 WPVQIFIDNVSA
+184 WPVQVFIDNVSA
-196 WNGADVNDAKGKLA
+196 WDGAEVNDAKGKLA

-243 RFANGECGMLTSSS
+243 RFAKGECGMLTSSS
-257 SLFASLNASN
+257 SLFASFNEN
-267 SLEGGVSPLPYHDD
+267 KSLEVGVAPLPYHDD

-294 SLWIANGMKPAET
+294 SLWLASGMKPAEI
-307 KGVAKFVNY
+307 KGAAKFVNY
-316 VLGPEIQI
+316 VLGPEVQI
-324 NLTLA
+324 GLTLA

-358 YEQLQGKGSSPKV
+358 YAQLQGKGVSPKV
-371 RVAQIESVR
+371 RVAQIEQVR

-402 SAVARGNAA
+402 SAVERGNAV
-411 MLKVAALDQ
+411 MLKIAALD
-420 AAIAPK
+420 AANVAPK